1 MNRMYSRVRN
11 SLAIKV
17 IFSTVLLSLVVT
29 GITGSVL
36 NTQLSAGVKDVNLSS
51 ALVEARSTI
60 FTAEYR
66 FLLAQGEKDSV
77 VQKVVDDVI
86 SSATT
91 LTSNENAREVVFL
104 RSPGNTRENNYEI
117 ASNLLDPTSIPS
129 TLSERVRKNPDLVY
143 QYTNM
148 NYLTGTRIKGL
159 AIGQKVQIPN
169 AGQYEMY
176 IIFSLANQEK
186 TLDLISRSLF
196 LGGFILLLLIA
207 LITWLVTRQV
217 VSPVR
222 EAAMI
227 AAEFT
232 AGDFRKRLKVESQ
245 DEISTLGLAFNDMAE
260 SIEKQI
266 ARLENL
272 SRVQQRFVSD
282 VSHELR
288 TPLTT
293 LRMASEVIYSS
304 KEGFDPVVARSAEL
318 LVAQL
323 DRFEKLLE
331 DLLEVSRFDAEV
343 AVLEAVDFDMVQ
355 LVQRCADDLSL
366 VAKERKT
373 EIYVNSSEPVIMI
386 KADIRRVER
395 ILRNLLAN
403 AIDHS
408 EELQIDVRIE
418 ASEHDVAVGVR
429 DYGIGLDENA
439 LTRVFDR
446 FWRADPS
453 RARTRGG
460 TGLGLSI
467 ALEDARL
474 HNGELEA
481 WGRPGRG
488 SHFVVTLPRNT
499 WESIEA
505 RLIKLQPE
513 DYRAQFPQFLASVS
527 GSIESRHD
535 CKVRPFAELSQLI
548 FPSRCFGCHRL
559 GPSICSACR
568 SSWHPHYYKTK
579 VESLTVHS
587 ALLYTPTASK
597 IILAAKESGLKGA
610 DDLLIEAI
618 IHVLDK
624 SVPDTTLFRLVPIPS
639 SKASQRRRGRSFVV
653 DLVSQIS
660 QRTGIPM
667 IDCLQLSRR
676 VLDQSGLHRDERAS
690 NLAGAFTLISPA
702 RGELILIDDVV
713 TTGATLREAARALNS
728 QGFQAIGSVT
738 AITACVAQRLR

>member
-1 MNRMYSRVRN
+1 MNRIYSRVRN

-91 LTSNENAREVVFL
+91 LTSSENAREVVFL

-129 TLSERVRKNPDLVY
+129 SLSERVRKNPNLVY

-148 NYLTGTRIKGL
+148 NYLSGSRIKGL

-176 IIFSLANQEK
+176 IIFSLVNQDK

-196 LGGFILLLLIA
+196 LGGFILLLLVA
-207 LITWLVTRQV
+207 LITWLVVRQV

-227 AAEFT
+227 ATEFT

-245 DEISTLGLAFNDMAE
+245 DEIATLGLAFNEMAE
-260 SIEKQI
+260 SIEQQI

-293 LRMASEVIYSS
+293 LRMASEVIFSS
-304 KEGFDPVVARSAEL
+304 KDNFDPIVGRSAEL

-343 AVLEAVDFDMVQ
+343 AVLEAVDFDMVL
-355 LVQRCADDLSL
+355 LVQRCADDLGL

-408 EELQIDVRIE
+408 EELQIDVRIV

-513 DYRAQFPQFLASVS
+513 DYRA
-527 GSIESRHD
+527 
-535 CKVRPFAELSQLI
+535 
-548 FPSRCFGCHRL
+548 
-559 GPSICSACR
+559 
-568 SSWHPHYYKTK
+568 
-579 VESLTVHS
+579 
-587 ALLYTPTASK
+587 
-597 IILAAKESGLKGA
+597 
-610 DDLLIEAI
+610 
-618 IHVLDK
+618 
-624 SVPDTTLFRLVPIPS
+624 
-639 SKASQRRRGRSFVV
+639 
-653 DLVSQIS
+653 
-660 QRTGIPM
+660 
-667 IDCLQLSRR
+667 
-676 VLDQSGLHRDERAS
+676 
-690 NLAGAFTLISPA
+690 
-702 RGELILIDDVV
+702 
-713 TTGATLREAARALNS
+713 
-728 QGFQAIGSVT
+728 
-738 AITACVAQRLR
+738 

>member
-1 MNRMYSRVRN
+1 MKRIYWRIRN

-17 IFSTVLLSLVVT
+17 IFSTVVLSLAVT
-29 GITGSVL
+29 GITGSAL
-36 NTQLSAGVKDVNLSS
+36 NSQLSAGVKEVNLNS
-51 ALVEARSTI
+51 ALAEARSTI

-66 FLLAQGEKDSV
+66 FLLAQGEKDSI

-91 LTSNENAREVVFL
+91 LTANENAREVVFI
-104 RSPGNTRENNYEI
+104 RSPGNTMENNYEI
-117 ASNLLDPTSIPS
+117 ASNYLDPKSIPVA
-129 TLSERVRKNPDLVY
+129 LSENVRQKNDLVY
-143 QYTNM
+143 QYTKM
-148 NYLTGTRIKGL
+148 IYITGARIDGL

-176 IIFSLANQEK
+176 IIFSLANQEQ
-186 TLDLISRSLF
+186 TLDLISSSL
-196 LGGFILLLLIA
+196 LLTGFVLLLLVG
-207 LITWLVTRQV
+207 LITWLVVRQV
-217 VSPVR
+217 VKPVR
-222 EAAMI
+222 EAAI
-227 AAEFT
+227 VAAEFT

-245 DEISTLGLAFNDMAE
+245 DEISTLGLAFNEMAE
-260 SIEKQI
+260 SIQKQI

-293 LRMASEVIYSS
+293 LRMASEVVHSS
-304 KEGFDPVVARSAEL
+304 KETFDPIVARSAEL

-323 DRFEKLLE
+323 DRFERLLE

-343 AVLEAVDFDMVQ
+343 AVLEALDFDMVQ
-355 LVQRCADDLSL
+355 LVQRCADDLGL

-373 EIYVNSSEPVIMI
+373 QIYVKSAMPVIMV

-403 AIDHS
+403 AIDHA
-408 EELQIDVRIE
+408 EENQIDVHIE

-429 DYGIGLDENA
+429 DYGVGLDENA

-488 SHFVVTLPRNT
+488 AHFVLTLPRNT
-499 WESIEA
+499 WESIEQ
-505 RLIKLQPE
+505 RIISLQPE
-513 DYRAQFPQFLASVS
+513 DY
-527 GSIESRHD
+527 
-535 CKVRPFAELSQLI
+535 
-548 FPSRCFGCHRL
+548 
-559 GPSICSACR
+559 
-568 SSWHPHYYKTK
+568 
-579 VESLTVHS
+579 
-587 ALLYTPTASK
+587 
-597 IILAAKESGLKGA
+597 
-610 DDLLIEAI
+610 
-618 IHVLDK
+618 
-624 SVPDTTLFRLVPIPS
+624 
-639 SKASQRRRGRSFVV
+639 KA
-653 DLVSQIS
+653 
-660 QRTGIPM
+660 
-667 IDCLQLSRR
+667 
-676 VLDQSGLHRDERAS
+676 
-690 NLAGAFTLISPA
+690 
-702 RGELILIDDVV
+702 
-713 TTGATLREAARALNS
+713 
-728 QGFQAIGSVT
+728 
-738 AITACVAQRLR
+738 

>member
-1 MNRMYSRVRN
+1 MNRIYARVRN

-117 ASNLLDPTSIPS
+117 ASNLLDPASIPS

-196 LGGFILLLLIA
+196 LGGFILLLLVA
-207 LITWLVTRQV
+207 LITWLVVRQV

-222 EAAMI
+222 EAALI
-227 AAEFT
+227 ATEFT

-293 LRMASEVIYSS
+293 LRMASEVIYST
-304 KEGFDPVVARSAEL
+304 KDTFDPIVARSAEL

-355 LVQRCADDLSL
+355 LVQRCADDLGL

-373 EIYVNSSEPVIMI
+373 EIYVSSSEPVVMI

-408 EELQIDVRIE
+408 EELQIDVRIV
-418 ASEHDVAVGVR
+418 ASDHDVAVGVR

-513 DYRAQFPQFLASVS
+513 DY
-527 GSIESRHD
+527 
-535 CKVRPFAELSQLI
+535 
-548 FPSRCFGCHRL
+548 
-559 GPSICSACR
+559 
-568 SSWHPHYYKTK
+568 
-579 VESLTVHS
+579 
-587 ALLYTPTASK
+587 
-597 IILAAKESGLKGA
+597 
-610 DDLLIEAI
+610 
-618 IHVLDK
+618 
-624 SVPDTTLFRLVPIPS
+624 
-639 SKASQRRRGRSFVV
+639 KA
-653 DLVSQIS
+653 
-660 QRTGIPM
+660 
-667 IDCLQLSRR
+667 
-676 VLDQSGLHRDERAS
+676 
-690 NLAGAFTLISPA
+690 
-702 RGELILIDDVV
+702 
-713 TTGATLREAARALNS
+713 
-728 QGFQAIGSVT
+728 
-738 AITACVAQRLR
+738 

>member
-1 MNRMYSRVRN
+1 MNRIYSRVRN

-91 LTSNENAREVVFL
+91 LTSSENAREVVFL

-129 TLSERVRKNPDLVY
+129 SLSERVRKNPNLVY

-148 NYLTGTRIKGL
+148 NYLSGSRIKGL

-176 IIFSLANQEK
+176 IIFSLVNQEK

-196 LGGFILLLLIA
+196 LGGFILLLLVA
-207 LITWLVTRQV
+207 LITWLVVRQV

-227 AAEFT
+227 ATEFT

-245 DEISTLGLAFNDMAE
+245 DEIATLGLAFNEMAE
-260 SIEKQI
+260 SIEQQI

-293 LRMASEVIYSS
+293 LRMASEVIFSS
-304 KEGFDPVVARSAEL
+304 KDNFDPIVGRSAEL

-343 AVLEAVDFDMVQ
+343 AVLEAVDFDMVL
-355 LVQRCADDLSL
+355 LVQRCADDLGL

-373 EIYVNSSEPVIMI
+373 EVYVNSSEPVIMI

-408 EELQIDVRIE
+408 EELQIDVRIV

-513 DYRAQFPQFLASVS
+513 DYRA
-527 GSIESRHD
+527 
-535 CKVRPFAELSQLI
+535 
-548 FPSRCFGCHRL
+548 
-559 GPSICSACR
+559 
-568 SSWHPHYYKTK
+568 
-579 VESLTVHS
+579 
-587 ALLYTPTASK
+587 
-597 IILAAKESGLKGA
+597 
-610 DDLLIEAI
+610 
-618 IHVLDK
+618 
-624 SVPDTTLFRLVPIPS
+624 
-639 SKASQRRRGRSFVV
+639 
-653 DLVSQIS
+653 
-660 QRTGIPM
+660 
-667 IDCLQLSRR
+667 
-676 VLDQSGLHRDERAS
+676 
-690 NLAGAFTLISPA
+690 
-702 RGELILIDDVV
+702 
-713 TTGATLREAARALNS
+713 
-728 QGFQAIGSVT
+728 
-738 AITACVAQRLR
+738 